1 MLPDRLLTPLH
12 TSNNFHFHIKDTL
25 IFNYNPGDV
34 LSITETETCIVHLYS
49 MDGMMDQDVAQC
61 NTESGHGAGTASD
74 CWTWVADYVDTQTCQ
89 DSINSIM
96 DQVSRHRSVFTC
108 SCASNRPPPVTADQ
122 PDVLP
127 WRWVRRL
134 SVRVQRAVRS
144 ALDAC
149 VGAMPYAYRLPDP
162 SFQDILG

>member
-1 MLPDRLLTPLH
+1 MANADFLDLQFRFCQSSDGQSFASDRKISGHAHGSSGGWRLRRFLH
-12 TSNNFHFHIKDTL
+12 
-25 IFNYNPGDV
+25 GDV

-108 SCASNRPPPVTADQ
+108 FCASIRPTD
-122 PDVLP
+122 
-127 WRWVRRL
+127 RR
-134 SVRVQRAVRS
+134 R
-144 ALDAC
+144 
-149 VGAMPYAYRLPDP
+149 
-162 SFQDILG
+162 

>member
-1 MLPDRLLTPLH
+1 MFPDLLLTPLH
-12 TSNNFHFHIKDTL
+12 TVRSNNFHFHIKDTL

-74 CWTWVADYVDTQTCQ
+74 CWTWVADYVETQTCQ

-96 DQVSRHRSVFTC
+96 DQVSRHRSVFTW
-108 SCASNRPPPVTADQ
+108 SCASIRPTDH
-122 PDVLP
+122 
-127 WRWVRRL
+127 RR
-134 SVRVQRAVRS
+134 
-144 ALDAC
+144 
-149 VGAMPYAYRLPDP
+149 
-162 SFQDILG
+162 